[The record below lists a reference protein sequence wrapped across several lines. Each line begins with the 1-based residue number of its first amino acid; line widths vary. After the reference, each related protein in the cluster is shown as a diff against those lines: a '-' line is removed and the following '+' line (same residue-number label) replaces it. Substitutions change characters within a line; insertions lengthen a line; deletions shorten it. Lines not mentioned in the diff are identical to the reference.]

1 MFIIA
6 LMNAFS
12 VEKGNKWNA
21 FIDSYLLDQF
31 TYMHRYK
38 NKGVR

>member
-12 VEKGNKWNA
+12 VKKQYRWNA

-31 TYMHRYK
+31 TYIHKYK
-38 NKGVR
+38 DKVAR